1 MGNLLLVCL
10 GGGAG
15 SGARYLLANWVNER
29 SGSAFAWGT
38 LAVNVLGSFALA
50 FLVQLASTSAS
61 FSPQL
66 RLALTTGFLG
76 GFTTYSTFNQ
86 DTLAAWQRG
95 EHGLA
100 ALNVFAT
107 VVVCLAA
114 GLGGQAAA
122 RALA

>member
-15 SGARYLLANWVNER
+15 SGARYLLATWTDER
-29 SGSAFAWGT
+29 VGGAFAWGT
-38 LAVNVLGSFALA
+38 LIVNVLGSFALA

-86 DTLAAWQRG
+86 ATLAAWQRG
-95 EHGLA
+95 EHALA
-100 ALNVFAT
+100 VLNVFAT
-107 VVVCLAA
+107 VIACLAA

-122 RALA
+122 RALV